1 VTTPHQSSPDGA
13 ITIGGGEWMYGQAV
27 NEATARSA
35 FELPMPTPDNMLELL
50 RVALE
55 MLDLDTLKPFAEFLG
70 VVDGVFTNITEAV
83 DAILGSLVIKPV
95 LQTVEAFTE
104 WLTDTFEPLLNLFNA
119 LVKILTGDFSD
130 IPTALEGV
138 GTWLTDL
145 IGSIPLIGDIVEAI
159 TGIAG
164 GALSDLTDWA
174 NGLATQITEGI
185 QGLIHAL
192 TGILHGDFSDV
203 EEWVSNLGSLVL
215 MGVSN
220 IIEAITGIVG
230 GTLEDLAEWVT
241 TIPIVGDIV
250 EAITGVFGNLGDLA
264 QWFADNVLTI
274 LSGLPAWNLIGQ
286 IPDAVMGILNIG
298 HLTTEPV
305 NLLQH
310 PNFEDASTVAAV
322 DGWSWDSTQTA
333 NSIGGSAKVVLDGYN
348 KELNHQTAVRVAP
361 GDKMTVGAKFKSSG
375 ITGTGWK
382 AAVSVMEYRNGAIA
396 TPVEIVSRT
405 TNSASWVLLA
415 GDYTVPPN
423 VSSVVFRLTVE
434 NATSGTAWF
443 DELNFHKSG
452 ILEQGWVENLPNT
465 WENFWGGLVG
475 TPGTGKT
482 WADMGDAGTT
492 VRNNAL
498 IGISGANAANGNLQT
513 TWNSF
518 YDAHAGTSGATGQ
531 TPSSA
536 AAAAGGVRTTAV
548 SASGTASTAY
558 GTATTASGNVQDT
571 WNKLWEAVFGG
582 VATGKTAADAKSALN
597 ATASTASGA
606 SSTAST
612 ASGAASTA
620 NTNLQDTW
628 NKLFD
633 AFNGTAGSTG
643 KTATQASTAGGGVR
657 TTATSAASSASAA
670 TTNANSALTK
680 ANGINTTLF
689 GSTSGGST
697 VTQGAL
703 PLTTILPTSG
713 SGAQISRRNTTN
725 VNGATGRLLFPTGFF
740 DYQDR
745 ASSNITT
752 TLSEGKFTVSE
763 SGWYMVELAFR
774 LNPTISFG
782 FSVAPLLF
790 KGTSSSQS
798 PFKIGNDA
806 IMGTWGFGSM
816 GNRYAN
822 SSWIVYLNAGEAVR
836 AGYDGSGTGVDIFD
850 ADASGIETY
859 FSISMMNKSFA

>member
-1 VTTPHQSSPDGA
+1 MEAVKTGSDVLF
-13 ITIGGGEWMYGQAV
+13 ILLGGIMVLAMHSGF
-27 NEATARSA
+27 A
-35 FELPMPTPDNMLELL
+35 FLEL
-50 RVALE
+50 
-55 MLDLDTLKPFAEFLG
+55 G
-70 VVDGVFTNITEAV
+70 
-83 DAILGSLVIKPV
+83 
-95 LQTVEAFTE
+95 TVRKK
-104 WLTDTFEPLLNLFNA
+104 NQVNA

-145 IGSIPLIGDIVEAI
+145 IGSIPILGDIIEAI

-192 TGILHGDFSDV
+192 TGILHGDFSDI

-558 GTATTASGNVQDT
+558 GTATTASGNIQDT
-571 WNKLWEAVFGG
+571 WNKLWQAVFGG
-582 VATGKTAADAKSALN
+582 AATGKTAADAATALN
-597 ATASTASGA
+597 STASTASGA
-606 SSTAST
+606 SSSAATATGSAT
-612 ASGAASTA
+612 TA

-633 AFNGTAGSTG
+633 AFNGSSGSTG
-643 KTATQASTAGGGVR
+643 KTATQAGTAGGTVR
-657 TTATSAASSASAA
+657 TTATTASTNA
-670 TTNANSALTK
+670 TTASTNATTALGKT
-680 ANGINTTLF
+680 NTINTTLF
-689 GSTSGGST
+689 GSAGGGS
-697 VTQGAL
+697 VIL
-703 PLTTILPTSG
+703 PSALPTSILGAVG
-713 SGAQISRRNTTN
+713 SGILLRKTGGAFTTSSNTTGTRLASGFYN
-725 VNGATGRLLFPTGFF
+725 YTEAATADLPVSNYFGFTQVTAT
-740 DYQDR
+740 Y
-745 ASSNITT
+745 A
-752 TLSEGKFTVSE
+752 
-763 SGWYMVELAFR
+763 GWYQVEMAFGLSKALTHYQWY
-774 LNPTISFG
+774 LNPVLYKNNVAYKFG
-782 FSVAPLLF
+782 NGVGNSAYYGDAFGINRMSVCPEMV
-790 KGTSSSQS
+790 QS
-798 PFKIGNDA
+798 TF
-806 IMGTWGFGSM
+806 
-816 GNRYAN
+816 
-822 SSWIVYLNAGEAVR
+822 IVYMNAGDTIGP
-836 AGYDGSGTGVDIFD
+836 GYVWHPDPTDGRGSAITSANIITSN
-850 ADASGIETY
+850 ASGSFTY
-859 FSISMMNKSFA
+859 FSVSLLNRSLA